1 MDKAVRLFNGSE
13 EVALVNL
20 KVEYIDAIRPKID
33 DRFLKL
39 NLKFY
44 GFVA

>member
-1 MDKAVRLFNGSE
+1 MDKVIKLYNGAE
-13 EVALVNL
+13 EVAQVNL
-20 KVEYIDAIRPKID
+20 KVEYIDSIRPKID
-33 DRFLKL
+33 TRFLKL